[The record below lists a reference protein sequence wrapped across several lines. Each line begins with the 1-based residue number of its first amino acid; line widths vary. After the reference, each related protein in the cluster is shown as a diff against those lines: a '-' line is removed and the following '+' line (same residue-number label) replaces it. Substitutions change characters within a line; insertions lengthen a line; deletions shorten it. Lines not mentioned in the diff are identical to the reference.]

1 MKKFKQVAFGLMV
14 GALAISFSAFKTS
27 HNSSM
32 KINRDAKGR
41 IISVTTSYYRIPAD
55 ASTSTDLNAN
65 HYEYEDGARSACAGS
80 SNNICTSNWTT
91 SSAPSVGQ
99 SPSDAGSP
107 SFASDNSDKGV
118 YNGE

>member
-14 GALAISFSAFKTS
+14 GALAISFSDFTTA
-27 HNSSM
+27 HNNSM

-65 HYEYEDGARSACAGS
+65 HYEYEDGPLSGCNSGS
-80 SNNICTSNWTT
+80 DICQSQWTT
-91 SSAPSVGQ
+91 TNAPSAGE
-99 SPSDAGSP
+99 SPSGAGSP
-107 SFASDNSDKGV
+107 SFVSNDSATGV
-118 YNGE
+118 YNGD